1 MKPLLSAVV
10 AASLAIP
17 ALAAEP
23 KDLIDARQGAFKI
36 IKYEFADTLA
46 AMMRGKREFDLERM
60 KVAVNRIQVVSGV
73 LPEAFAVESTG
84 DNTRAKA
91 EIWSDPE
98 GFQAAAVKFGEKIGE
113 LSAAV
118 ETGDKAQIGPAL
130 QAAGKTCKGCHDD
143 YRSK

>member
-1 MKPLLSAVV
+1 MKAILTAAL
-10 AASLAIP
+10 AASLATP
-17 ALAAEP
+17 ALAADP
-23 KDLIDARQGAFKI
+23 KDLIEARQGAYKV

-60 KVAVNRIQVVSGV
+60 KIAVDRIQTVSGI

-84 DNTRAKA
+84 ENTRAKA

-98 GFQAAAVKFGEKIGE
+98 GFRNAAVNFGKKIGE

-118 ETGDKAQIGPAL
+118 DTGDRAQIGAAL
-130 QAAGKTCKGCHDD
+130 QATGKTCKGCHDN